1 MKRVHGLC
9 CLVWCLWCSTPLV
22 ADETIE
28 VTSQGA
34 VEVVPDLIWIEG
46 SLSGSGDV
54 TEAKKILSGLK
65 EDIRQVLEEAPFAN
79 VKLEYTNR
87 SVTSGANSAM
97 DMQRQMMEMMGE
109 GGAPADTDGIY
120 TLAEDY
126 RLVLSGLTEENFLA
140 ESERMLQLAEALSD
154 KQIKLGRPAN
164 PMMPYY
170 NGQNVGQF
178 MRVGLSDPDRVWKTA
193 SQAAFENARAKAL
206 ALAEIAGGKL
216 GSAISLSVDSH
227 DVGSDDI
234 QSGVQELIVAQFSGI
249 SSSARSGVSQTSLD
263 RIPVK
268 VTLRVR
274 FAFVPGK

>member
-1 MKRVHGLC
+1 MKRVHWLC
-9 CLVWCLWCSTPLV
+9 GLVWCLVCSASLV
-22 ADETIE
+22 ADEAIE

-34 VEVVPDLIWIEG
+34 VEVVPDMIWIEG

-65 EDIRQVLEEAPFAN
+65 DDIRQVLEDATFAN

-97 DMQRQMMEMMGE
+97 DMQRQMMQMMGE
-109 GGAPADTDGIY
+109 GGAPAETEGMF
-120 TLAEDY
+120 TLAEDF
-126 RLVLSGLTEENFLA
+126 RLVLSGLTEANFLA

-154 KQIKLGRPAN
+154 KQIKLGRPTN

-170 NGQNVGQF
+170 NGQNMGQF

-193 SQAAFENARAKAL
+193 SQAAFENARAKAA
-206 ALAEIAGGKL
+206 ALAEISGGKL
-216 GSAISLSVDSH
+216 GSAISLSVDSNDAGAE
-227 DVGSDDI
+227 DV
-234 QSGVQELIVAQFSGI
+234 QSGVQELIVARFSGI

-274 FAFVPGK
+274 FAFVPGN